1 MFGFSIVVVWF
12 RWMGVSIGCM
22 KILWPDSWWFRR
34 TPTNEFTDKAAL
46 WYSLT
51 MPVTYDIQYLTAWM
65 YLTVGQVYEW
75 CFINHNL
82 ERSRAD
88 TIRSSAQMLCSLS
101 DATLNDSRRTWLR
114 HEPFRCRSRVSRRRK
129 GGKFMVRVKVRAV
142 LHFGNFVS
150 RHILYPI
157 WMCPI
162 KSFQISDVTDNWGRR
177 RNSKFKSR
185 WIFVY
190 PCDVLMDGL
199 RLHHT
204 YLCYFPTE

>member
-1 MFGFSIVVVWF
+1 
-12 RWMGVSIGCM
+12 
-22 KILWPDSWWFRR
+22 
-34 TPTNEFTDKAAL
+34 
-46 WYSLT
+46 
-51 MPVTYDIQYLTAWM
+51 
-65 YLTVGQVYEW
+65 
-75 CFINHNL
+75 
-82 ERSRAD
+82 
-88 TIRSSAQMLCSLS
+88 
-101 DATLNDSRRTWLR
+101 
-114 HEPFRCRSRVSRRRK
+114 
-129 GGKFMVRVKVRAV
+129 MVRVKVRAV

-199 RLHHT
+199 RLHHI